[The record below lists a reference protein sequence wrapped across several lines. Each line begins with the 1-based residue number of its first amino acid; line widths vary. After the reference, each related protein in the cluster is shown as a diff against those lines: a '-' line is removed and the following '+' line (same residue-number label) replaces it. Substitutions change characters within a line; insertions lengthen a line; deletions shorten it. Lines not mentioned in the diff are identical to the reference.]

1 MSSAGRE
8 TARSF
13 KKCITTQRTAVPV
26 TPTSQVIKD
35 SASHHLLDA
44 KQTHWRPEHSFFGR
58 SIKSSTPSFY
68 FNHYWVKCQI
78 MKEIKFS
85 QEFIKLGVNET
96 HTHDCVPRKGGW
108 EVTWWFIKFTSS
120 LFFLLLWLGRDGSWE
135 SVGKKAIISQ
145 QVFRGVFWILSAFST
160 GAPYGGATAYPN
172 SSHQARYSFRALA
185 GMFGRG
191 VVQRQQEK
199 EPAVSWGKGGRWEL
213 ETLWFASRCSRCWW
227 YNHTPMN
234 STECPPARLSCRGTE
249 PTNNPVSKGVSRRA
263 LRANDLC
270 LQFSWREPA

>member
-1 MSSAGRE
+1 
-8 TARSF
+8 
-13 KKCITTQRTAVPV
+13 
-26 TPTSQVIKD
+26 
-35 SASHHLLDA
+35 
-44 KQTHWRPEHSFFGR
+44 
-58 SIKSSTPSFY
+58 
-68 FNHYWVKCQI
+68 
-78 MKEIKFS
+78 MKH
-85 QEFIKLGVNET
+85 T
-96 HTHDCVPRKGGW
+96 HTHDWVPRKGGW
-108 EVTWWFIKFTSS
+108 EVTWWFIKFI
-120 LFFLLLWLGRDGSWE
+120 LFVIMVREGWRLGKC
-135 SVGKKAIISQ
+135 GKKAIISQ
-145 QVFRGVFWILSAFST
+145 QVFRGVFWVLSAFST
-160 GAPYGGATAYPN
+160 STPYGGATAYPN

-199 EPAVSWGKGGRWEL
+199 EPVVSWGKGGRWEL
-213 ETLWFASRCSRCWW
+213 ETLWFASCCSRCWW